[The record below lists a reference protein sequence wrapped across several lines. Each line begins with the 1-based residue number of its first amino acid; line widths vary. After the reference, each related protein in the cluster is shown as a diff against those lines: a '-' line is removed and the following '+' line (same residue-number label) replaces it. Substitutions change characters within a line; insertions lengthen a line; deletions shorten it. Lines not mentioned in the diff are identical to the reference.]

1 MTGLGTL
8 STNAIAYL
16 GVAGS
21 MVRRPIILAV
31 LNLCLLAGCAAV
43 PQMSCPSSEERSINE
58 MLYFGTVKPNGV
70 VTSNEWEEFLRRSIT
85 PRFPKGLT
93 YWLAAGQW
101 QGSDGM
107 VVHEKTVVLNLV
119 HPEDDQ
125 SENAVHNIVSEYKR
139 RFNQEAVLRVKGFVC
154 VGK

>member
-1 MTGLGTL
+1 VSGI
-8 STNAIAYL
+8 SYL
-16 GVAGS
+16 DVAGG

-31 LNLCLLAGCAAV
+31 LNLYLIVGCAVV
-43 PQMSCPSSEERSINE
+43 PQASCPPSEERSVNE
-58 MLYFGTVKPNGV
+58 MIYFGTVKPNGA
-70 VTSNEWEEFLRRSIT
+70 VTPTEWEEFLRTSIT

-101 QGSDGM
+101 QSSDGI
-107 VVHEKTVVLNLV
+107 VVHEKAVVLNLV
-119 HPEDDQ
+119 HLDDDL

-139 RFNQEAVLRVKGFVC
+139 RFNQESVLRVKGFVC